1 MEFRLTTCLA
11 SIACDHLSQ
20 LLTTMGDTQVPD
32 PRNLLSRQDKI
43 GRFSVKFS
51 NLKGYDWC
59 FNWGSGEGGL
69 RGIGKDY
76 GMQIWNNTHYTWKG
90 FWAEVLLVALS
101 LEEIRGQ
108 ENQVETSM

>member
-43 GRFSVKFS
+43 SRFSVKFS
-51 NLKGYDWC
+51 NLKGYD
-59 FNWGSGEGGL
+59 
-69 RGIGKDY
+69 
-76 GMQIWNNTHYTWKG
+76 
-90 FWAEVLLVALS
+90 
-101 LEEIRGQ
+101 
-108 ENQVETSM
+108 